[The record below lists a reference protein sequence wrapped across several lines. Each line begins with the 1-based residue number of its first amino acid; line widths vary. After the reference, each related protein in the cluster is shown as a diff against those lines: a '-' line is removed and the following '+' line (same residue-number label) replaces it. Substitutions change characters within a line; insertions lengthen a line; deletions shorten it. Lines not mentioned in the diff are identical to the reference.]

1 MADEPAAQ
9 PTSRAP
15 APDPAQL
22 RALVEALLFVSDG
35 PVAIGALARTLD
47 VTPRRIELTIE
58 ALDGALEGHGVQL
71 QQGPEGVQ
79 LVTAPE
85 AAEVVEHFL
94 GLESA
99 RRLSTAALET
109 LAVIAYRQPVTRAA
123 IEAIR
128 GTSSDHVLA
137 TLRARGLIE
146 RVGRAAGPGRPS
158 LYGTTQRFLEHFGLL
173 RASEL
178 PGLDEFAERLGVAP
192 PAEQAGLLD
201 GRATEDG
208 APPDEDGAE
217 AEPLAATS
225 EFDDPAPEEA
235 TSPPPDEDGADAG
248 QRAAS
253 SEFDEP
259 PAGAADSPPDGDGS
273 AGAEQPRQPS
283 LGL

>member
-1 MADEPAAQ
+1 MADEPAAEA
-9 PTSRAP
+9 TARAP

-47 VTPRRIELTIE
+47 VTPRRIELTLE
-58 ALDGALEGHGVQL
+58 ALEGTLEGHGVQL

-85 AAEVVEHFL
+85 AAEIVEHFL

-192 PAEQAGLLD
+192 PAEQAALPD
-201 GRATEDG
+201 GQTAADG
-208 APPDEDGAE
+208 APPPEDG
-217 AEPLAATS
+217 AATS
-225 EFDDPAPEEA
+225 EFDKP
-235 TSPPPDEDGADAG
+235 TSGAAGPPDEDGADAA
-248 QRAAS
+248 RLAAT

-259 PAGAADSPPDGDGS
+259 LAEAADSPPDGDGS
-273 AGAEQPRQPS
+273 ADAAEPRQPS